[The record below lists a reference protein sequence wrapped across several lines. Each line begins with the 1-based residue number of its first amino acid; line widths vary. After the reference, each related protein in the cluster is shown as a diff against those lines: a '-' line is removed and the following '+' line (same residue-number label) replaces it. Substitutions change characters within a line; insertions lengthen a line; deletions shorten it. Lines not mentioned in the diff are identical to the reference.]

1 VTGGSGPGRAGRAA
15 EEEAVDAA
23 RDRIDL
29 TGRVALV
36 TGGTRGIGEA
46 IVRRLGEAGARVV
59 TMART
64 ADEKATP
71 APGGPVVVAGDVSIK
86 ADVDRAVQGT
96 LARFGRIDVL
106 VNCAGVVRRK
116 PALETTEGDWDFLT
130 GINVKGVFLT
140 CQAVA
145 PVMRQAGRGRIV
157 NITSAGAVLA
167 LMNRAAYCASKA
179 AVLQLTRCLALE
191 WGPWGITVNAV
202 GPGITETP
210 LTRPYLEADPAR
222 RQTMID
228 KTPLRRLGGPDDMA
242 GAVVFLASD
251 LAGYVT
257 GQTIYVDGGWGIGD
271 YDW

>member
-1 VTGGSGPGRAGRAA
+1 MDALAGNL
-15 EEEAVDAA
+15 
-23 RDRIDL
+23 DL

-46 IVRRLGEAGARVV
+46 IVRRLAGAGARVA

-64 ADEKATP
+64 ADETAAGETM
-71 APGGPVVVAGDVSIK
+71 VLAGDVSRK
-86 ADVDRAVQGT
+86 ADVDRVVARV
-96 LARFGRIDVL
+96 LDRFGTIDVL

-116 PALETTEGDWDFLT
+116 PVRETTEEDWDF
-130 GINVKGVFLT
+130 IHDVNVKGVFLA
-140 CQAVA
+140 CRAVA
-145 PVMRQAGRGRIV
+145 PVMRTAGRGRIV
-157 NITSAGAVLA
+157 NITSAAAELA

-179 AVLQLTRCLALE
+179 AVMQLTRCLALE
-191 WGPWGITVNAV
+191 WGPYGITVNAV

-210 LTRPYLEADPAR
+210 LTRGYLEADPVR
-222 RQTMID
+222 RRKMID
-228 KTPLRRLGGPDDMA
+228 KLPAGRLGGPGDMA
-242 GAVVFLASD
+242 GAVHFLASD